1 LRILESVAARR
12 KLQVLRSDVADV
24 AGGAAVAVGSGLIVR
39 GPSDRKW
46 TSAGGLVF
54 DRAGRL
60 ALVRERKRSG
70 ERRWTLPKG
79 KLEAGETLEQ
89 AALREVHEEAGVHAR
104 IRGYVGVHEG
114 RRSFVHYFHMEVVRV
129 GERQDTRVEEV
140 RFVAPER
147 ASELVRSSR
156 DRRILRAARSVKLRP
171 R

>member
-1 LRILESVAARR
+1 MLHRGVSIADTQGVAARR
-12 KLQVLRSDVADV
+12 KLMAQ
-24 AGGAAVAVGSGLIVR
+24 GG
-39 GPSDRKW
+39 DRKW

-54 DRAGRL
+54 DRTGRL

-79 KLEAGETLEQ
+79 KLEAGETIEQ
-89 AALREVHEEAGVHAR
+89 AALREVHEEAGVQAR

-114 RRSFVHYFHMEVVRV
+114 RRSFIHYFHMEVVRV
-129 GERQDTRVEEV
+129 GEHRDARVEEV

-156 DRRILRAARSVKLRP
+156 DRRILRAARSVKLR
-171 R
+171 RK